1 MPNNNCVIIVIII
14 IFIMFSSPLAT
25 HTQLEAQLSDAV
37 KEDDDGDEKGF
48 VTVLARETN
57 SDSDSEEEEEESHR
71 VGGVTSPDTPPVF
84 LRDQVNPMASFES
97 SIISVD
103 LGSSTVMTAS
113 VIDVE
118 VRGECE

>member
-57 SDSDSEEEEEESHR
+57 SDSDSEEEEESHR

-84 LRDQVNPMASFES
+84 QRDQVNPMASFES

-118 VRGECE
+118 VRSECE